1 MTRTETTAAQASD
14 LTLTVPSDATPV
26 TCQAV
31 VLHTSVGTGP
41 ATVPIAT
48 ELPRPVG
55 PVTSSMPDLP
65 VSHSVPVSSGEQV

>member
-1 MTRTETTAAQASD
+1 MTRSETTAAPASE
-14 LTLTVPSDATPV
+14 LTLTVPSDPIPA

-48 ELPRPVG
+48 ELPRPVE

-65 VSHSVPVSSGEQV
+65 VSHSVPLSSGEQV